1 MFKRGSKL
9 YAIRKSKCPKCHQG
23 DLFRSSLLSG
33 EGIYNMYKKCV
44 QCEQDFEMEPGF
56 YWGAMYI
63 GYGFFSFYMLGTIA
77 LIFFNTGFTLNQS
90 FAITLIGGILLIPYI
105 ARRSR
110 VQWINI
116 AVRYNKKMADKVAAR
131 KNPNHNIQ
139 TKK

>member
-1 MFKRGSKL
+1 MLKRGSKL

-33 EGIYNMYKKCV
+33 EGVYNMYKKCV
-44 QCEQDFEMEPGF
+44 ECDQDFEMEPGF

-63 GYGFFSFYMLGTIA
+63 GYGLFSFYMLGTIA
-77 LIFFNTGFTLNQS
+77 LLFFGTDLTLNQS
-90 FAITLIGGILLIPYI
+90 FGTTLIGGILLIPYI

-116 AVRYNKKMADKVAAR
+116 AVRYNKRIADKVAER
-131 KNPNHNIQ
+131 KNPEQIIE